1 VQNHAKL
8 AKERKDSNKKKPKKF
23 SEKKIEKL
31 DQFLSQKKNE
41 GKRKSDAS
49 SLLLRLL
56 HRNLVKIL

>member
-31 DQFLSQKKNE
+31 DQFLSQKKKPKEKENLMP
-41 GKRKSDAS
+41 
-49 SLLLRLL
+49 LLFC
-56 HRNLVKIL
+56 